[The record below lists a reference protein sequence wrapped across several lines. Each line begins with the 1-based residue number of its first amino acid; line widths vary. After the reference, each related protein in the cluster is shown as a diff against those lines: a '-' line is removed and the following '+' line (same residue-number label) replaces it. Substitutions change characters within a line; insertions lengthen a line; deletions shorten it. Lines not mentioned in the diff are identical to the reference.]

1 MEGEKGE
8 SCVMHT
14 LVDFQNII
22 EVETSTSFQTL
33 LTSTSFQTKTETIVS
48 SLNYDSWERLVWTS
62 GETSG
67 NERESWII
75 TFYAR

>member
-33 LTSTSFQTKTETIVS
+33 LTATSFQTKTEEV
-48 SLNYDSWERLVWTS
+48 V
-62 GETSG
+62 
-67 NERESWII
+67 
-75 TFYAR
+75 